1 MAISTNEI
9 DNVLKA
15 WANNFVEDVPAIHKG
30 GQYLIEY
37 DTLVDHLNNLD
48 YDALVNVM
56 LEVEANYFDHQG

>member
-15 WANNFVEDVPAIHKG
+15 WANNFVEDVPAIHKD

-37 DTLVDHLNNLD
+37 DTLVEHLNNLD
-48 YDALVNVM
+48 YEALVNIM
-56 LEVEANYFDHQG
+56 LEVEENYLRD